1 VDGYNFASL
10 DYYDTSTTTVLAP
23 FRVFSP
29 NIGRWHSPDPL
40 GGDVTNPQ
48 SLNRYAYVANN
59 PTTSIDPLGLDPCTN
74 ANTGP
79 GGSYAC
85 TPEQAAQTN
94 LWGGGGGGGLGNYDP
109 FSLLYLQEATM
120 DREMAAG
127 SVEGEDVYVNFGAL
141 SLIGANN
148 GTTSNCTVT
157 NGRTTA
163 VSAQQPAANRSGA
176 FGFVAPVGSVAV
188 DPWALGLFPGH
199 SHETNDVLAP
209 YTSQITFR
217 FSPVPNLPAGFPTSY
232 TLGDILGGPT
242 RFGHSDFN
250 GLFDFDI
257 YTLPSTAAANTATSE
272 AGVAVAV
279 TVTYPSSLPINCG
292 GPIADPVPLPVMA
305 IEPRP

>member
-1 VDGYNFASL
+1 
-10 DYYDTSTTTVLAP
+10 
-23 FRVFSP
+23 
-29 NIGRWHSPDPL
+29 
-40 GGDVTNPQ
+40 
-48 SLNRYAYVANN
+48 VANN

-120 DREMAAG
+120 DSEMAAG

-163 VSAQQPAANRSGA
+163 PSPAQEKNLGAGPFGLPPA
-176 FGFVAPVGSVAV
+176 GSVAI
-188 DPWALGLFPGH
+188 DPWALGLIAGRQ
-199 SHETNDVLAP
+199 TNDLLAP
-209 YTSQITFR
+209 YTSQITFT
-217 FSPVPNLPAGFPTSY
+217 FNPVPILPAGFPT
-232 TLGDILGGPT
+232 THALGSIAGGA
-242 RFGHSDFN
+242 RVGQKYFN
-250 GLFDFDI
+250 GLLDFDI
-257 YTLPSTAAANTATSE
+257 FGLPSLSAAHAASSPKG
-272 AGVAVAV
+272 ASVAV
-279 TVTYPSSLPINCG
+279 TITYPSSLPINCG
-292 GPIADPVPLPVMA
+292 GPLMDTARPVMA
-305 IEPRP
+305 RPLWP